1 MLPIWHRSNIALSRI
16 SGKWALIRSKGE
28 RVLEKIVTL
37 PIMESSEKERDLT
50 LDEDAAKTML
60 EERGIHTPRRR
71 VCTTRAEA
79 RTALAELS
87 GVQTKPVVVK
97 VLDAAFP
104 HKSDVGGVHLN
115 ITSPTALE
123 SALDAIDR
131 LAPDRPLRYLI
142 EEMLPSG
149 LELIIGGTR
158 NPSFGPTILVG
169 LGGVVA
175 EVLHDVSLRL
185 APLTS
190 ADASEMLDEL
200 AGRALL
206 DGYRGQAGTNR
217 ADLIQVLLT
226 ISNLLATHP
235 EITELDIN
243 PLRATTGGLYAL
255 DALIILNDAQT

>member
-1 MLPIWHRSNIALSRI
+1 M
-16 SGKWALIRSKGE
+16 
-28 RVLEKIVTL
+28 
-37 PIMESSEKERDLT
+37 
-50 LDEDAAKTML
+50 
-60 EERGIHTPRRR
+60 
-71 VCTTRAEA
+71 
-79 RTALAELS
+79 
-87 GVQTKPVVVK
+87 
-97 VLDAAFP
+97 LDAAFP

-185 APLTS
+185 APLTLLMPPRCS
-190 ADASEMLDEL
+190 TNWQDAPCSM
-200 AGRALL
+200 AIAAR
-206 DGYRGQAGTNR
+206 QAQIGP
-217 ADLIQVLLT
+217 
-226 ISNLLATHP
+226 ISS
-235 EITELDIN
+235 
-243 PLRATTGGLYAL
+243 RFC
-255 DALIILNDAQT
+255 